1 MLSNIVQ
8 VDNIQVGT
16 ILTDVEQN
24 TKNVVI
30 AIVAGKCTLCKCD
43 TTRLDISIVE
53 LDVIL
58 ELQFEGKIVFEKVE
72 SVQIHIESLA
82 GEVRASF
89 ENRKKF
95 IEEVIQKFGPDYAFF
110 VSRGNS
116 DAFYN
121 KIAVKYNINHVRCYY
136 WLRVFFQSGLQF
148 EALVDKRYFGNSK
161 GKQFDY
167 KIKTGRPS
175 EFTGNKGI
183 PLNGELREIFDEGIA
198 VYKKA
203 RSKSISNVFT
213 FILSKYFRRTYV
225 IDGETQVAFL
235 PEVELPTINQ
245 FYNHVRK
252 NVSKEERDRIKTS
265 IMEQRNNKRVS
276 SGTATFDVLGPGY
289 LLELDETEADC
300 YLVASFDR
308 EKVISRAIVYIAVD
322 VYSRMIVGVHVGFDN
337 NSYIGFSNLMMSII
351 DDKKELCKRYNLE
364 VNPGDSAECY
374 SIDDIFPSEFCPANI
389 RTDHGSEYISKAF
402 EDFCNSFAINTSLP
416 SVGMGS
422 LKGTAESIFN
432 ELNAY
437 VNNCCEK
444 NGQVT
449 KRHDSDHRKRAV
461 LTIEEY
467 TKMVL
472 AFVLIHNQKC
482 FPAFPLTKDMIDA
495 GVPPIP
501 VCIWKYGL
509 ANTVRPRPIMSK
521 LKYLYAL
528 MKKGKARLTKSGICF
543 KGLTY
548 MDTSD
553 KKLMIDMYRLERKRI
568 PFEVRYDPRDMSH
581 VYYSADD
588 VIHCASFREA
598 DEASLSFK
606 GMSEFEYDKYLQAKK
621 EMIRKGKQN
630 NIKLDIF
637 LQEHNEAVID
647 DAKAVRKAE
656 GISKVSSK
664 NIAEN
669 RAIEKQNETKA
680 NKMANRDALRELIEK
695 SDSSLIT
702 EDEAA
707 KKLPQT
713 QKKIEFNDQD
723 ESFWDDVAEE
733 Y

>member
-16 ILTDVEQN
+16 VLTDVEQN

-72 SVQIHIESLA
+72 SVKIHIENLA

-95 IEEVIQKFGPDYAFF
+95 IEEVIQKFGPDYSFF
-110 VSRGNS
+110 TNRNDRSVLHEL
-116 DAFYN
+116 AM
-121 KIAVKYNINHVRCYY
+121 KYNIKGGRQYHWIR
-136 WLRVFFQSGLQF
+136 LFFQSGLQF
-148 EALVDKRYFGNSK
+148 EALVDKRYLGNSK
-161 GKQFDY
+161 GQQFDY
-167 KIKTGRPS
+167 KVKTGRPS
-175 EFTGNKGI
+175 EVIGNQGV
-183 PLNGELREIFDEGIA
+183 PLNSELRGIFDEGIA
-198 VYKKA
+198 VYKKG

-213 FILSKYFRRTYV
+213 FILSKYFRSTFV
-225 IDGETQVAFL
+225 VDGKTQVALL
-235 PEVELPTINQ
+235 PEVELPTIKQ

-265 IMEQRNNKRVS
+265 IMEQRNNKRIS

-351 DDKKELCKRYNLE
+351 DNKKELCNRYNLE
-364 VNPGDSAECY
+364 VNPGDSVECY
-374 SIDDIFPSEFCPANI
+374 SIEDIFPSDFCPANI

-422 LKGTAESIFN
+422 LKGTVESIFN

-553 KKLMIDMYRLERKRI
+553 KKA
-568 PFEVRYDPRDMSH
+568 YDRH
-581 VYYSADD
+581 VSFGEEAY
-588 VIHCASFREA
+588 SFR
-598 DEASLSFK
+598 
-606 GMSEFEYDKYLQAKK
+606 G
-621 EMIRKGKQN
+621 
-630 NIKLDIF
+630 
-637 LQEHNEAVID
+637 
-647 DAKAVRKAE
+647 
-656 GISKVSSK
+656 
-664 NIAEN
+664 
-669 RAIEKQNETKA
+669 
-680 NKMANRDALRELIEK
+680 
-695 SDSSLIT
+695 
-702 EDEAA
+702 
-707 KKLPQT
+707 
-713 QKKIEFNDQD
+713 
-723 ESFWDDVAEE
+723 
-733 Y
+733 